1 MLRQQDKWVPLQP
14 RHKQKAFTSITDL
27 SSTCILMRQENLEI
41 CSLSWNP
48 CWQGNTMVAS
58 LYNGRW
64 EGILMRA
71 TVFCL
76 FVLLCFFVLTVNLW
90 TNVTKYQ
97 MKSPGLCIPDEGCSF
112 SAPPD
117 WLQVVSPNE
126 SLNYSRTVWQ
136 AGLSSFPVQSDRLM
150 GI

>member
-14 RHKQKAFTSITDL
+14 RHKQKAFTSIRDL
-27 SSTCILMRQENLEI
+27 SPTCILMRQENLEI
-41 CSLSWNP
+41 CSLSRNT
-48 CWQGNTMVAS
+48 CWQGNTKVAS
-58 LYNGRW
+58 LYNERR
-64 EGILMRA
+64 EDILMRLL
-71 TVFCL
+71 FCL
-76 FVLLCFFVLTVNLW
+76 FCYFCAYSKRVN
-90 TNVTKYQ
+90 NRDKYQ
-97 MKSPGLCIPDEGCSF
+97 MKSPGLCIPYEGCSF

-117 WLQVVSPNE
+117 WLRAVSPNE

>member
-14 RHKQKAFTSITDL
+14 RHKQKAFTSIRDL
-27 SSTCILMRQENLEI
+27 GPTCILMRQENLEI

-48 CWQGNTMVAS
+48 CRQGNTMVAS
-58 LYNGRW
+58 LYNERR
-64 EGILMRA
+64 EDILMRA
-71 TVFCL
+71 TVCL
-76 FVLLCFFVLTVNLW
+76 FVLFCFLVLTA
-90 TNVTKYQ
+90 NVTKYQ
-97 MKSPGLCIPDEGCSF
+97 MKSPGLCIPYEGYSF

-126 SLNYSRTVWQ
+126 SLNYSCTVWQ